1 MTGGVGSG
9 DKDDSGGGGVV
20 AHGAGA
26 PPGSV
31 PTSAWCSSSS
41 VGNYIIRIG
50 SYTSFCYSRKHT
62 I

>member
-20 AHGAGA
+20 AHGSGA

-50 SYTSFCYSRKHT
+50 SW
-62 I
+62 